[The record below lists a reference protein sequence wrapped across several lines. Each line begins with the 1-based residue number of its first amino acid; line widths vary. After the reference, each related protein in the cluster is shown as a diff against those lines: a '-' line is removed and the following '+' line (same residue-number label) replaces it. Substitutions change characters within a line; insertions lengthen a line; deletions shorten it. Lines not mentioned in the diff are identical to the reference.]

1 MLHCRSWQSGFK
13 LEFFCTIA
21 SFGYFT
27 SCGVLMDST
36 WQPEVLKCDKSVY
49 LFELDFA
56 LKGCQIKNPLNRQK
70 LH

>member
-1 MLHCRSWQSGFK
+1 MN
-13 LEFFCTIA
+13 
-21 SFGYFT
+21 
-27 SCGVLMDST
+27 ST

-70 LH
+70 LHNQFAK